1 MSSISTYVIEGQ
13 QTIQNTSLSK
23 SMTIGSETINANGTV
38 INPKFLSAM
47 VANSVNPTNLNLVNA
62 LSVASATSSPAYTI
76 NLQSAPAGVGSLW
89 GIDYET
95 TTGEDLQFTTS
106 SATAGVSFNTVG
118 VDDTTRIKNGRV
130 TLAGVNES
138 AILDYRA
145 GTWANTTNSVIIQP
159 IEVKASSETTTT
171 TITPTKVELLE
182 PASFF
187 KKSTFQINQ
196 WIMRSG
202 ALSYSQF
209 DPTEINITNG
219 NDTARV
225 STTLISTNNS
235 TTGYVS
241 SMGSGAMLNT
251 LSNVGTRINQAG
263 INFGWDTGTST
274 SALTLSST
282 TITNTS
288 PALTKTWTSLC
299 SIGTVLSRLVVTQA
313 VQNTRRSFCSIND
326 GAVIP
331 AGTYICSATVVIPT
345 TTTNLQF
352 SITGSLN
359 APVVDG
365 TTPAGTA
372 YAYGGNMISNTSTT
386 APYTVSLTTTIVF
399 DGTKVCSVGLAT
411 NPAQA
416 VTSITLQAVRIA

>member
-1 MSSISTYVIEGQ
+1 M
-13 QTIQNTSLSK
+13 TSNEYYINGTQK
-23 SMTIGSETINANGTV
+23 YTNPTNANYMTIGSDTIDATGTV

-47 VANSVNPTNLNLVNA
+47 VTNSVNPTNLNLVNA

-118 VDDTTRIKNGRV
+118 NDNTTRIKNGRV
-130 TLAGVNES
+130 SISGLTES
-138 AILDYRA
+138 ATLDYNA
-145 GTWANTTNSVIIQP
+145 GTWANTTNSTLIQP
-159 IEVKASSETTTT
+159 TEVKVYTATTSTA
-171 TITPTKVELLE
+171 ITPTKVELLE

-187 KKSTFQINQ
+187 KKSTFEINQ
-196 WIMRSG
+196 WLLKSG
-202 ALSYSQF
+202 ATSFTQF
-209 DPTEINITNG
+209 DPTEINIQSG
-219 NDTARV
+219 NDTSRV
-225 STTLISTNNS
+225 T
-235 TTGYVS
+235 TTGYSTYNAITEFVS
-241 SMGSGAMLNT
+241 SIGNGVTLNT
-251 LSNVGTRINQAG
+251 LSNIGTRISNAG
-263 INFGWDTGTST
+263 INLGFNTGTSA
-274 SALTLSST
+274 SAITMT
-282 TITNTS
+282 TTDVTDGTN
-288 PALTKTWTSLC
+288 TKTWANILT
-299 SIGTVLSRLVVTQA
+299 GPTYLSKLAVTQA
-313 VQNTRRSFCSIND
+313 VQTTRRSFCSINS

-331 AGTYICSATVVIPT
+331 AGTWIVSATVTIPT

-372 YAYGGNMISNTSTT
+372 YAYGGNYVSNTSTT

-411 NPAQA
+411 NPSQA
-416 VTSITLQAVRIA
+416 VTSITLQAVRIG

>member
-1 MSSISTYVIEGQ
+1 MSEYIITGTEKFTNLNNANYME
-13 QTIQNTSLSK
+13 
-23 SMTIGSETINANGTV
+23 IGSETINATGTV

-106 SATAGVSFNTVG
+106 SATAGVLFNTVG
-118 VDDTTRIKNGRV
+118 NDNTTRIKNGRV
-130 TLAGVNES
+130 AISGLTES
-138 AILDYRA
+138 ATLDYNA
-145 GTWANTTNSVIIQP
+145 GTWANATNNVLIQP
-159 IEVKASSETTTT
+159 TEVKASTATTNT

-187 KKSTFQINQ
+187 KKSTFEINQ

-202 ALSYSQF
+202 AFALTQF

-219 NDTARV
+219 NDTSRV
-225 STTLISTNNS
+225 STTVISTNNS
-235 TTGYVS
+235 TSGYLS

-251 LSNVGTRINQAG
+251 LSNVGTRISNAG
-263 INFGWDTGTST
+263 INFDWNTGTST

-288 PALTKTWTSLC
+288 PSLSKTWTSLC

-313 VQNTRRSFCSIND
+313 VQTTRRSFCSIND

-372 YAYGGNMISNTSTT
+372 YAYGGNMIIATSTT